1 MPQKV
6 NMQRSSPSS
15 LPHLQLLIL
24 LILSSSCYIDIAFA
38 FTSSPT
44 ITSSRRQ
51 TNKFTSSSTN
61 YVINP
66 RIHHSTTLHYS
77 SNNNDNNN
85 NSKTQQQRVQ
95 VAGVSVSPIGFLVI
109 LQSIMNDANNQKM
122 EVAFPIQLTSSG
134 TANDNNSDGTTSSS
148 NNNNLTI
155 PSLFQENIDQSSVTT
170 PEALTFLQLLNGVDM
185 ATPILPPDT
194 LSSVCVWYAFLLE
207 EKMLEEQMD
216 VVEEGMGEGGLLYED
231 ELGLETSSLQSK
243 EEGNEQEK
251 AHYEKYSSALNYI
264 RAMVRTTLPPSKD
277 GSYFI
282 NYIDASNWQRARVQL
297 PRVWLH
303 GVKMEMM
310 DLALFHHSEEEE
322 EDGGT
327 SVGRVP
333 IKYTLQC
340 SVDDGLKRLEI
351 PLFAIP
357 SSYQL
362 TTTPSSSSSPPQLEQ
377 QLEISNEILQ
387 ELSHNY
393 NTETSASFLSLA
405 LYHRYNTSGSGG
417 EAGSAAT
424 TDSPTLKVD
433 EELLNQLLQM
443 QQTKKSIQYCWPT
456 SIRSIIQANGLPMYR
471 PLHQIKEEDQR
482 VLERIYGEGGGGSG
496 NNGGGMEEEED
507 VSTMMSDK
515 SKKEPKKKALT
526 LEQQAL
532 QQRLKSA
539 WKIATQKGDSGAL
552 EKIQKA
558 MEDLEKELIIV
569 EEVVVE
575 DTSTLDRIQRAM
587 RERDEVRDDEEEEEV
602 VGLVSDL
609 EEAIRMEDRSEV
621 DDREEEL

>member
-1 MPQKV
+1 
-6 NMQRSSPSS
+6 
-15 LPHLQLLIL
+15 
-24 LILSSSCYIDIAFA
+24 
-38 FTSSPT
+38 
-44 ITSSRRQ
+44 
-51 TNKFTSSSTN
+51 
-61 YVINP
+61 
-66 RIHHSTTLHYS
+66 
-77 SNNNDNNN
+77 
-85 NSKTQQQRVQ
+85 
-95 VAGVSVSPIGFLVI
+95 
-109 LQSIMNDANNQKM
+109 MNDANNQKM

-134 TANDNNSDGTTSSS
+134 NNSDGTTSSS
-148 NNNNLTI
+148 SNNNLTI
-155 PSLFQENIDQSSVTT
+155 PSLFQENNDQSSVTT

-207 EKMLEEQMD
+207 ETLLEEQIGVD
-216 VVEEGMGEGGLLYED
+216 VEDGMGEGGLLYED
-231 ELGLETSSLQSK
+231 ELGLETLPLQSSLPK
-243 EEGNEQEK
+243 DEGNEVEK
-251 AHYEKYSSALNYI
+251 AHHEKYSSALNYI

-310 DLALFHHSEEEE
+310 DLALFNYNNEEVD

-327 SVGRVP
+327 SSVGRVP

-362 TTTPSSSSSPPQLEQ
+362 TTTSSTQLEQ

-405 LYHRYNTSGSGG
+405 LYYRYNTSGSG
-417 EAGSAAT
+417 EAGSAT

-443 QQTKKSIQYCWPT
+443 QQTKKSMQYCWPT

-496 NNGGGMEEEED
+496 NISGMEEED
-507 VSTMMSDK
+507 ASTMMSDK
-515 SKKEPKKKALT
+515 SKKERKKRALT

-558 MEDLEKELIIV
+558 MEDLEKELII
-569 EEVVVE
+569 EEVEVE

-609 EEAIRMEDRSEV
+609 EEAIRMEVRSEV

>member
-1 MPQKV
+1 MPQKL
-6 NMQRSSPSS
+6 NMQRSSSSS

-24 LILSSSCYIDIAFA
+24 LILSSSCYIDITFS

-44 ITSSRRQ
+44 ITSSRQ
-51 TNKFTSSSTN
+51 TIKFTSSSAN
-61 YVINP
+61 NVINP
-66 RIHHSTTLHYS
+66 RIHHSTTLYYS

-85 NSKTQQQRVQ
+85 SSKTQQQRVQ

-122 EVAFPIQLTSSG
+122 EVAFPIQLTSSSG
-134 TANDNNSDGTTSSS
+134 TSNNNNSDGSTSSS
-148 NNNNLTI
+148 SNNNLTI
-155 PSLFQENIDQSSVTT
+155 PSLFQENNDQSSVTT

-207 EKMLEEQMD
+207 EKMLEEQMN
-216 VVEEGMGEGGLLYED
+216 VEEEGMGEGGLLYED
-231 ELGLETSSLQSK
+231 ELGLDTLPLQSK
-243 EEGNEQEK
+243 DEGNEQEK

-303 GVKMEMM
+303 GVRMEMM
-310 DLALFHHSEEEE
+310 DLALFNHSEEEE
-322 EDGGT
+322 EDGET

-362 TTTPSSSSSPPQLEQ
+362 TTSPPTQLEQ

-405 LYHRYNTSGSGG
+405 LYHRYNTSGSG
-417 EAGSAAT
+417 EAG

-433 EELLNQLLQM
+433 EELLNQLLKM
-443 QQTKKSIQYCWPT
+443 QQTMKSLQYCWPT

-482 VLERIYGEGGGGSG
+482 VLERIYGEGGGS
-496 NNGGGMEEEED
+496 GGGMDEED
-507 VSTMMSDK
+507 ASTMMSDK

-558 MEDLEKELIIV
+558 MEDLEKELII
-569 EEVVVE
+569 EEVVE

>member
-1 MPQKV
+1 
-6 NMQRSSPSS
+6 
-15 LPHLQLLIL
+15 
-24 LILSSSCYIDIAFA
+24 
-38 FTSSPT
+38 
-44 ITSSRRQ
+44 
-51 TNKFTSSSTN
+51 
-61 YVINP
+61 
-66 RIHHSTTLHYS
+66 
-77 SNNNDNNN
+77 
-85 NSKTQQQRVQ
+85 
-95 VAGVSVSPIGFLVI
+95 
-109 LQSIMNDANNQKM
+109 
-122 EVAFPIQLTSSG
+122 
-134 TANDNNSDGTTSSS
+134 
-148 NNNNLTI
+148 
-155 PSLFQENIDQSSVTT
+155 
-170 PEALTFLQLLNGVDM
+170 
-185 ATPILPPDT
+185 
-194 LSSVCVWYAFLLE
+194 
-207 EKMLEEQMD
+207 
-216 VVEEGMGEGGLLYED
+216 MGEGGLLYED

-243 EEGNEQEK
+243 DEGNEVVEE
-251 AHYEKYSSALNYI
+251 AHHEKYSSALNYI

-310 DLALFHHSEEEE
+310 DLALFTHSDDDDEE

-362 TTTPSSSSSPPQLEQ
+362 TTTPSTSTQLEQ

-405 LYHRYNTSGSGG
+405 LYHRYNTSGPG
-417 EAGSAAT
+417 EAGSASA

-433 EELLNQLLQM
+433 EELLNQLLKM
-443 QQTKKSIQYCWPT
+443 QQTKKSMQYCWPT

-496 NNGGGMEEEED
+496 NNGGMEEED
-507 VSTMMSDK
+507 ASTMMSDK

-558 MEDLEKELIIV
+558 MEDLEKELII
-569 EEVVVE
+569 EEVVE

-587 RERDEVRDDEEEEEV
+587 RERDEVVRDEEEEEEV